1 MELLPVG
8 KRLMIIRVGGLL
20 FVSFTDV
27 LYAHLLCKPQ
37 NDLATTDD
45 TVSLWSLF
53 IMILTYWGLLIA
65 TGGSYGWSQ
74 DQNICKTEMRDWRRG
89 LFSLLIGRGGIDN
102 NPSYMEWLFY
112 FLFRILEKD
121 RDTMMSLLAVAIA
134 LMCLAI
140 VVLLI
145 VVYFVVKR

>member
-1 MELLPVG
+1 MELLLVG
-8 KRLMIIRVGGLL
+8 KRMMIIRVGTVG
-20 FVSFTDV
+20 THIR
-27 LYAHLLCKPQ
+27 YANPKMILP
-37 NDLATTDD
+37 ATDD
-45 TVSLWSLF
+45 TVSVWSLF
-53 IMILTYWGLLIA
+53 IMILTYWDLLIA

-74 DQNICKTEMRDWRRG
+74 DKNICKTEMRDCRRG

-102 NPSYMEWLFY
+102 NLSYMEWLFY
-112 FLFRILEKD
+112 VLFRILEKD
-121 RDTMMSLLAVAIA
+121 RDTMMSLLTLAIA